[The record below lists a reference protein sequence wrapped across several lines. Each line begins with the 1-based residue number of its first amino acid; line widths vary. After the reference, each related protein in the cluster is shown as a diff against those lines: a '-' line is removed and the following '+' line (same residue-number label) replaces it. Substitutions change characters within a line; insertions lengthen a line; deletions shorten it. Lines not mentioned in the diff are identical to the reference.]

1 MRQMFNPAEA
11 SRQIKREFIDYITTS
26 DRFADVRMRESFR
39 RNLES
44 QQSKGPIVDIK
55 DSFRPSKSIDE
66 LIDEGILSPEFRKL
80 ESDKP
85 AAHNGIYGRK
95 LPLTRPLYAHQE
107 HAVRRIGSGHSAI
120 VTTGTGSGK
129 TECFLIPVLN
139 ELLTQAHEGTLPES
153 GVQAILIYPM
163 NALANDQMKRLRE
176 LLLCYPQIRF
186 GVYSGD
192 TKESQADALKRYR
205 DLHINDSY
213 NETRVAPIPNEIIS
227 REEMR
232 KNPPHILC
240 TNYAMLERLLLR
252 PQDEDLFAKSDIR
265 FVVLDEAHV
274 YHGATGIETAFL
286 LRRLKARIAS
296 NSKTRFILTSA
307 TLGTQGKSDQQILDF
322 GKNLTGETYEM
333 DDIIYGQ
340 RVQQQFL
347 ETKDI
352 PIAFFEKIASRDTDD
367 EALTDG
373 ELKAICTDFSLPY
386 NDRANAAENL
396 FDLCY
401 SSAFYQI
408 MRRHV
413 HEPIELNVFSEVLGL
428 QPLQAIQFLH
438 VLTQAYKNGIA
449 IVDVR
454 YHFFMRALEGAYYAP
469 GADDGHIWLT
479 RRNSVISNGVNYA
492 AFEIAVCAD
501 CGKTAIVGQ
510 QSDPDENGIC
520 RIEPVAQH
528 EKKKIRYLFFGDA
541 SIGEEIETEELTDET
556 EEKKEGTKSKKN
568 GAKIVSYRLCTKCG
582 SIMNAEDGDPK
593 CSCEAKKCI
602 TVFGFDEAKQKCACC
617 GIGRM
622 LRIFLPNH
630 LATSVLGTSLFET
643 LKPRMITEHV
653 DGIAHTREGGR
664 QFLAFSDS
672 RSEAAFFA
680 PCLSQYYGDFLR
692 RRGIANL
699 AGRKQQEALQSSFE
713 CYSATDLAYDLKG
726 LFKENGTFN
735 ESLSADYSTPREKDQ
750 IAERHAWMAVLGSML
765 SSESRDSLTAFG
777 FLQFLFRPHY
787 EAIGGKDLITKYA
800 EQYHTDYA
808 KMEGLLNALLATAVA
823 AGALTFKAKDAILT
837 PDDKKYI
844 FFSESEREIIEVATA
859 TSRMNQIGWLP
870 RNMAGKVDK
879 FYKNARMSMVMR
891 ALGLGEKE
899 AVSFLKAYYEWLM
912 PVLARHYHNV
922 GMMATNQ
929 LPLALFDVLFP
940 GHPKAQWY
948 RCNRCGR
955 VTTHKWGECC
965 VSDNCSGTLEA
976 VSPEEL
982 QKENHYVN
990 LYRKPLLKPMIIR
1003 EHTAQLSRAEGAKFQ
1018 DDFEKNNINALSCS
1032 TTFEMGVDVGDL
1044 ETVFLRDVPPSA
1056 ANYAQRAGRAGRS
1069 KHAAAY
1075 ALTYAK
1081 LSSHDFTFFEQPNK
1095 LIVGTIQPPFFKLY
1109 NEKILNRHIYAVV
1122 LAYLFHKD
1130 PACYGDGRMQTFLD
1144 YKGDHK
1150 LRELIM
1156 EKPAGLTELL
1166 KLTFASAGSEVQNY
1180 AVSYCWTDGFVG
1192 EDGALSAT
1200 VNEYNGTLKAYE
1212 DENQRLI
1219 QIIIKDPKQANRLS
1233 ALARQKDL
1241 YQKERL
1247 IDMFS
1252 RHNVL
1257 PRYGFPVDT
1266 AELTPIQD
1274 AAKATNAYGSESGK
1288 LQMQRDLKMAISEYA
1303 PGAKVIAGGEMYTSR
1318 YVRKAFMGRGES
1330 TDFHR
1335 GFVYYCEAC
1344 DAWNFNQVKKDC
1356 DQKCIKC
1363 GRTLNN
1369 KKAWESSI
1377 EPREGFFAAY
1387 DVQKVPRERPS
1398 HSYANQAAYIGDG
1411 RKLAVY
1417 RYSVGD
1423 HTVMLSSSS
1432 KDKIMITSQ
1441 RPFYICHV
1449 CGYGLGVSDTVK
1461 NKSGRGIDKVVT
1473 NDLREGFK
1481 PAIEVQHET
1490 TRHTPCKST
1499 TLIRERFHHI
1509 FETDVVTIKFDRFC
1523 QDERMMHSVTN
1534 ALLRAMA
1541 DVLDIEETEI
1551 AACHG
1556 FSRDGLSVFLYD
1568 TAAGGAGHIH
1578 RLLKQETLQCVLEK
1592 ALYIVKNCTCDS
1604 SCYSCLRSYDNQ
1616 RIHEQLDRHLAAD
1629 YLESFADT
1637 CCGWE
1642 QCENYQDD
1650 NVPEKTV
1657 PETETTIEKQSVKP
1671 VIVLQEGIRRVD
1683 TYDELF
1689 EELEDEV
1696 EDDDRQILMRL
1707 SREADSMEGAPTS
1720 YNGMSIKIGEDGEEF
1735 FPLMYWPKQKVM
1747 LTYQLTND
1755 DITSLTADG
1764 WTVIPLDQN
1773 TTCKQIFNA
1782 LGGEV

>member
-1 MRQMFNPAEA
+1 MFDPAEA

-26 DRFADVRMRESFR
+26 DRFADARMRESFR

-44 QQSKGPIVDIK
+44 QLSKGPIVDIK
-55 DSFRPSKSIDE
+55 DSFRPTKSIEE
-66 LIDEGILSPEFRKL
+66 LINEGILSPEFR
-80 ESDKP
+80 EMEAGKP
-85 AAHNGIYGRK
+85 AAHGGLYSRK

-129 TECFLIPVLN
+129 TECFLIPILN
-139 ELLTQAHEGTLPES
+139 ELLTQAHEGSLPES

-205 DLHINDSY
+205 ELHINDRY
-213 NETRVAPIPNEIIS
+213 DETRTAPIPNEIIS

-274 YHGATGIETAFL
+274 YHGATGMETAFL

-296 NSKTRFILTSA
+296 KGKTRFILTSA

-322 GKNLTGETYEM
+322 GRNLTGETYEM

-340 RVQQQFL
+340 RVQHQFE
-347 ETKDI
+347 ETRDI
-352 PIAFFEKIASRDTDD
+352 PITFFERIASRDTDD
-367 EALTDG
+367 EALTG
-373 ELKAICTDFSLPY
+373 EELKKICTDFELPY
-386 NDRANAAENL
+386 RNDADAAENL
-396 FDLCY
+396 FDICY
-401 SSAFYQI
+401 SSSYYQI
-408 MRRHV
+408 MRNRV
-413 HEPIELNVFSEVLGL
+413 HDPIDLNTFAELLGL

-438 VLTQAYKNGIA
+438 VLTQAYKNGVA

-469 GADDGHIWLT
+469 GADDGQVWLT
-479 RRNSVISNGVNYA
+479 RRSSVTRDGVDYA

-510 QSDPDENGIC
+510 IGDPDENGIC
-520 RIEPVAQH
+520 HVEPVAQY
-528 EKKKIRYLFFGDA
+528 EKDKIRYLFFGST
-541 SIGEEIETEELTDET
+541 SIGEEIEADELSDEA
-556 EEKKEGTKSKKN
+556 EKSKKEIKTKKN
-568 GAKIVSYRLCTKCG
+568 GAKIISYRLCTQCG
-582 SIMNAEDGDPK
+582 SITDAEDGNPN
-593 CSCEAKKCI
+593 CCCEGKQFI
-602 TVFGFDEAKQKCACC
+602 TVFGYDEAKRHCACC
-617 GIGRM
+617 GTGRM
-622 LRIFLPNH
+622 LRVFLPNH
-630 LATSVLGTSLFET
+630 LATAVLGTSLFET
-643 LKPRMITEHV
+643 LKPRMITEYV
-653 DGIAHTREGGR
+653 DGVARTREGGR

-699 AGRKQQEALQSSFE
+699 AEQMLQEVSQDSFAY
-713 CYSATDLAYDLKG
+713 YSAADLAFDLKR
-726 LFKENGTFN
+726 LFIENGTFN
-735 ESLSADYSTPREKDQ
+735 ESLSVNVASPREKDR
-750 IAERHAWMAVLGSML
+750 IAERHAWMAVLGAML
-765 SSESRDSLTAFG
+765 SSESRDSLTSFG
-777 FLQFLFRPHY
+777 FLQFVFRPHY
-787 EAIGGKDLITKYA
+787 AHNNGEDLIAKYA
-800 EQYHTDYA
+800 NQYHTDYA
-808 KMEGLLNALLATAVA
+808 KMEGLLNGLLATTVA
-823 AGALTFKAKDAILT
+823 AGALTFKGKDAILS
-837 PDDKKYI
+837 PDDKKYV
-844 FFSESEREIIEVATA
+844 FFSERDREIIEVATEK
-859 TSRMNQIGWLP
+859 SRTNQIGWLP
-870 RNMAGKVDK
+870 RNMAGKADK

-891 ALGLGEKE
+891 ALGLGEVE
-899 AVSFLKAYYEWLM
+899 AVSFLQAYFKWLE
-912 PVLARHYHNV
+912 PVLEKHFRHA
-922 GMMATNQ
+922 GMTATNQ
-929 LPLALFDVLFP
+929 LPLELFDVLFP

-948 RCNRCGR
+948 RCSRCGR
-955 VTTHKWGECC
+955 VTTHKWGDCC
-965 VSDNCSGTLEA
+965 VSANCTGTLEA
-976 VSPEEL
+976 VSPAEL
-982 QKENHYVN
+982 QQANHYVN
-990 LYRKPLLKPMIIR
+990 LYRKPLLKPMIIK
-1003 EHTAQLSRAEGAKFQ
+1003 EHTAQLSRSEGAKFQ

-1081 LSSHDFTFFEQPNK
+1081 LSSHDFTFFDQPNK
-1095 LIVGTIQPPFFKLY
+1095 LIAGTIQPPVFKLY

-1144 YKGDHK
+1144 SKGDQK
-1150 LRELIM
+1150 LRDLIAGQ
-1156 EKPAGLTELL
+1156 PAGLTELL
-1166 KLTFASAGSEVQNY
+1166 KQTFASAGSEVQNY

-1192 EDGALSAT
+1192 EEGVLTAT
-1200 VNEYNGTLKAYE
+1200 VGEYTGTLKSYK
-1212 DENQRLI
+1212 DEIARLWREQKNSERRRI
-1219 QIIIKDPKQANRLS
+1219 LE
-1233 ALARQKDL
+1233 RQEEL

-1266 AELTPIQD
+1266 AELTPVQD
-1274 AAKATNAYGSESGK
+1274 AAKETNAFGSESGT

-1303 PGAKVIAGGEMYTSR
+1303 PGARVIAGGAMYTSR

-1330 TDFHR
+1330 NDFHR
-1335 GFVYYCEAC
+1335 GFVYYCDHC
-1344 DAWNFNQVKKDC
+1344 DTWNFNQVKKDC

-1363 GRTLNN
+1363 GRPLDNI
-1369 KKAWESSI
+1369 KAWESSI
-1377 EPREGFFAAY
+1377 EPREGFFTAF

-1423 HTVMLSSSS
+1423 HIVTLSSSS

-1441 RPFYICHV
+1441 RPFYICHR
-1449 CGYGLGVSDTVK
+1449 CGYGLGASDTVK
-1461 NKSGRGIDKVVT
+1461 NKNGSST
-1473 NDLREGFK
+1473 NKDATKDLRDGYK
-1481 PAIEVQHET
+1481 ATIEVEHET
-1490 TRHTPCKST
+1490 ARHTPCECT
-1499 TLIRERFHHI
+1499 TLHRERFHHI
-1509 FETDVVTIKFDRFC
+1509 FETDVVTIGFDRYC
-1523 QDERMMHSVTN
+1523 PDEKMQYSVTN
-1534 ALLRAMA
+1534 ALLRAMV

-1551 AACHG
+1551 AACPG
-1556 FSRDGLSVFLYD
+1556 FSREGLSMFLYD
-1568 TAAGGAGHIH
+1568 TAAGGAGHVH
-1578 RLLKQETLQCVLEK
+1578 RLLKQETLQRVLER
-1592 ALYIVKNCTCDS
+1592 ALQIVNNCTCDS
-1604 SCYSCLRSYDNQ
+1604 SCYSCLRNYGNQ

-1629 YLESFADT
+1629 YLASYAGV

-1642 QCENYQDD
+1642 QCGNDQD
-1650 NVPEKTV
+1650 ESS
-1657 PETETTIEKQSVKP
+1657 IKP
-1671 VIVLQEGIRRVD
+1671 VIVLQDGVKYVG
-1683 TYDELF
+1683 TYHELF
-1689 EELEDEV
+1689 EELEEEV
-1696 EDDDRQILMRL
+1696 DDDDTLILKRL
-1707 SREADSMEGAPTS
+1707 ASEADQMEGAPAS
-1720 YNGMSIKIGEDGEEF
+1720 YSGMLIRIGEDGEEF
-1735 FPLMYWPKQKVM
+1735 PPLMYWPEQKVM
-1747 LTYQLTND
+1747 LTYHLTD
-1755 DITSLTADG
+1755 DAAASLAADG

-1773 TTCKQIFNA
+1773 TTCGHILNA
-1782 LGGEV
+1782 IGGKASWQE